1 MSSIKSE
8 KKGGTKSKI
17 ICKYFIQGKCTKG
30 EACPYLHSKVEKP
43 KAITQLECPMYNIGF
58 CKNGRN
64 CQFLHIKK
72 DKYVVEEEEKSEDKN
87 TNLATPIKEEE
98 KNNSANEINKEK
110 ECEKETEKEKEGKNK
125 FPVLPLWY
133 LEHYYDKPLTL
144 IFSDLEQKN
153 SPEIIELKKKYGFT
167 NIQPNLPVFPL
178 SNKKSK
184 MNLNMN
190 TLNLNFNNF
199 NMNYA
204 FNNNKTDINNKTNF
218 NIIQNAFGIN
228 QLSQLQMG
236 EKKYDKYEKTKNNI
250 EALLN
255 KQDNIFYYLIRCK
268 TSEEIKKSQE
278 SNTISLPSFLSE
290 KYKNLDAQKLTIII
304 IICDDEFQNFSGFAQ
319 LKQPLSSEIKEDD
332 TLYKI
337 EWLWR
342 TKLSISKMDHIM
354 NKADND
360 NSLNDGKNGVEI
372 DKDLG
377 IFCCRYMMKRL
388 SKEEVKEFMEE
399 KKIFD
404 SEKQLLKNL
413 NLVNNNYKK
422 DNTYENKKSEKFEI
436 NSPFKNS
443 NRTSNISH
451 TNTISTKYSDYN
463 YNNKYEKEK
472 DKDYKLSG
480 HKRYRNEKSRSR
492 SRSRSRSK
500 NRRDHSEDYSSYKK
514 IKDNKY
520 EDRYNNSQSKYK
532 NYSSNSYYKSNSNK
546 YNSNKR
552 SYPDYKDNNHYH
564 KHKIDDYKRDFSK
577 RKY

>member
-8 KKGGTKSKI
+8 KKGGIKSKI

-72 DKYVVEEEEKSEDKN
+72 EKYIEEDEKSEEEKN
-87 TNLATPIKEEE
+87 TNLTTPIKEEE
-98 KNNSANEINKEK
+98 KNNSSNESNKDEEK
-110 ECEKETEKEKEGKNK
+110 KYPE
-125 FPVLPLWY
+125 LPLWY
-133 LEHYYDKPLTL
+133 LEHYFDKPISL
-144 IFSDLEQKN
+144 IFSELEQKN
-153 SPEIIELKKKYGFT
+153 LPEIAELKKKYGFT
-167 NIQPNLPVFPL
+167 NIQPNLPMFPM

-204 FNNNKTDINNKTNF
+204 FNNSKTDINNKNNF
-218 NIIQNAFGIN
+218 NLIQNAFGLN
-228 QLSQLQMG
+228 QLKIG
-236 EKKYDKYEKTKNNI
+236 DKKYDKYEQKKNSI
-250 EALLN
+250 ELLLN

-278 SNTISLPSFLSE
+278 SNTISLPTFLSE
-290 KYKNLDAQKLTIII
+290 KYKTIDSQKEIVII

-319 LKQPLSSEIKEDD
+319 LKQPLSNELKEDD
-332 TLYKI
+332 TIYKI

-360 NSLNDGKNGVEI
+360 NSLNEGKNGIEI

-413 NLVNNNYKK
+413 NLVNNSQKK
-422 DNTYENKKSEKFEI
+422 DNTTYENKKTEKYESK
-436 NSPFKNS
+436 SPFKNT
-443 NRTSNISH
+443 NKINNISH
-451 TNTISTKYSDYN
+451 SNTISTKYSDYT
-463 YNNKYEKEK
+463 NKYEKDKSKDK

-480 HKRYRNEKSRSR
+480 HKRNRNHSSRSK
-492 SRSRSRSK
+492 SK
-500 NRRDHSEDYSSYKK
+500 NRRDYSEDYSSYNKNK
-514 IKDNKY
+514 SNKY
-520 EDRYNNSQSKYK
+520 EDKYYNSSSKYK
-532 NYSSNSYYKSNSNK
+532 TNNGKSYHNSNSKYNMNQKNYS
-546 YNSNKR
+546 
-552 SYPDYKDNNHYH
+552 DFKDNNHYH
-564 KHKIDDYKRDFSK
+564 KHKMDEYKRDYSK

>member
-8 KKGGTKSKI
+8 KKGGIKSKI

-72 DKYVVEEEEKSEDKN
+72 EKYIEEDEKSEEEKN
-87 TNLATPIKEEE
+87 TNLTTPIKEEE
-98 KNNSANEINKEK
+98 KNNSSNESNKDEEK
-110 ECEKETEKEKEGKNK
+110 KYPE
-125 FPVLPLWY
+125 LPLWY
-133 LEHYYDKPLTL
+133 LEHYFDKPISL
-144 IFSDLEQKN
+144 IFSELEQKN
-153 SPEIIELKKKYGFT
+153 LPEIAELKKKYGFT
-167 NIQPNLPVFPL
+167 NIQPNLPMFPM

-204 FNNNKTDINNKTNF
+204 FNNSKTDINNKNNF
-218 NIIQNAFGIN
+218 NLIQNAFGLN
-228 QLSQLQMG
+228 QLKIG
-236 EKKYDKYEKTKNNI
+236 DKKYDKYEQKKNSI
-250 EALLN
+250 ELLLN

-319 LKQPLSSEIKEDD
+319 LKQPLSNELKEDD
-332 TLYKI
+332 TIYKI

-360 NSLNDGKNGVEI
+360 NSLNEGKNGVEI

-413 NLVNNNYKK
+413 NLVNNSQMK
-422 DNTYENKKSEKFEI
+422 DNTTYENKKTEKYESK
-436 NSPFKNS
+436 SPFKNT
-443 NRTSNISH
+443 NKINNISH
-451 TNTISTKYSDYN
+451 SNTISTKYSDYT
-463 YNNKYEKEK
+463 NKYEKDKSKDK

-480 HKRYRNEKSRSR
+480 HKRNRNHSSRSK
-492 SRSRSRSK
+492 SK
-500 NRRDHSEDYSSYKK
+500 NRRDYSEDYSSYNKNK
-514 IKDNKY
+514 SNKY
-520 EDRYNNSQSKYK
+520 EDKYYNSSSKYK
-532 NYSSNSYYKSNSNK
+532 TNNGKSYHNSNSKYNMNQKNYS
-546 YNSNKR
+546 
-552 SYPDYKDNNHYH
+552 DYKDNNHYH
-564 KHKIDDYKRDFSK
+564 KHKMDEYKRDYSK

>member
-8 KKGGTKSKI
+8 KKGGIKSKI

-72 DKYVVEEEEKSEDKN
+72 EKYIEEDEKSEEEKN
-87 TNLATPIKEEE
+87 TNLTTPIKEEE
-98 KNNSANEINKEK
+98 KNNSSNESNKDEEK
-110 ECEKETEKEKEGKNK
+110 KYPE
-125 FPVLPLWY
+125 LPLWY
-133 LEHYYDKPLTL
+133 LEHYFDKPISL
-144 IFSDLEQKN
+144 IFSELEQKN
-153 SPEIIELKKKYGFT
+153 LPEIAELKKKYGFT
-167 NIQPNLPVFPL
+167 NIQPNLPMFPM

-204 FNNNKTDINNKTNF
+204 FNNSKTDINNKNNF
-218 NIIQNAFGIN
+218 NLIQNAFGLN
-228 QLSQLQMG
+228 QLKIG
-236 EKKYDKYEKTKNNI
+236 DKKYDKYEQKKNSI
-250 EALLN
+250 ELLLN

-290 KYKNLDAQKLTIII
+290 KYKTIDALKEIVII

-319 LKQPLSSEIKEDD
+319 LKQPLSNELKEDD
-332 TLYKI
+332 TIYKI

-360 NSLNDGKNGVEI
+360 NSLNEGKNGVEI

-413 NLVNNNYKK
+413 NLVNNSQMK
-422 DNTYENKKSEKFEI
+422 DNTTYENKKTEKYESK
-436 NSPFKNS
+436 SPFKNT
-443 NRTSNISH
+443 NKINNISH
-451 TNTISTKYSDYN
+451 SNTISTKYSDYT
-463 YNNKYEKEK
+463 NKYEKDKSKDK

-480 HKRYRNEKSRSR
+480 HKRNRNHSSRSK
-492 SRSRSRSK
+492 SK
-500 NRRDHSEDYSSYKK
+500 NRRDYSEDYSSYNKNK
-514 IKDNKY
+514 SNKY
-520 EDRYNNSQSKYK
+520 EDKYYNSSSKYK
-532 NYSSNSYYKSNSNK
+532 TNNGKSYHNSNSKYNMNQKNYS
-546 YNSNKR
+546 
-552 SYPDYKDNNHYH
+552 DYKDNNHYH
-564 KHKIDDYKRDFSK
+564 KHKMDDYKRDYSK

>member
-1 MSSIKSE
+1 M
-8 KKGGTKSKI
+8 
-17 ICKYFIQGKCTKG
+17 
-30 EACPYLHSKVEKP
+30 KVEKP

-72 DKYVVEEEEKSEDKN
+72 EKYIEEDEKSEEEKN
-87 TNLATPIKEEE
+87 TNLTTPIKEEE
-98 KNNSANEINKEK
+98 KNNSSNESNKDEEK
-110 ECEKETEKEKEGKNK
+110 KYPE
-125 FPVLPLWY
+125 LPLWY
-133 LEHYYDKPLTL
+133 LEHYFDKPISL
-144 IFSDLEQKN
+144 IFSELEQKN
-153 SPEIIELKKKYGFT
+153 LPEIAELKKKYGFT
-167 NIQPNLPVFPL
+167 NIQPNLPMFPM

-204 FNNNKTDINNKTNF
+204 FNNSKTDINNKNNF
-218 NIIQNAFGIN
+218 NLIQNAFGLN
-228 QLSQLQMG
+228 QLKIG
-236 EKKYDKYEKTKNNI
+236 DKKYDKYEQKKNSI
-250 EALLN
+250 ELLLN

-278 SNTISLPSFLSE
+278 SNTISLPTFLSE
-290 KYKNLDAQKLTIII
+290 KYKTIDAQKEIVII
-304 IICDDEFQNFSGFAQ
+304 IICDDEFHNFSGFAQ
-319 LKQPLSSEIKEDD
+319 LKQPISNELKEDD
-332 TLYKI
+332 TTYKI

-360 NSLNDGKNGVEI
+360 NSLNEGKNGVEI

-413 NLVNNNYKK
+413 NLVNNSQMK
-422 DNTYENKKSEKFEI
+422 DNTTYENKKTEKYESK
-436 NSPFKNS
+436 SPFKNT
-443 NRTSNISH
+443 NKINNISH
-451 TNTISTKYSDYN
+451 SNTISTKYSDYT
-463 YNNKYEKEK
+463 NKYEKDKSKDK

-480 HKRYRNEKSRSR
+480 HKRNRNHSSRSK
-492 SRSRSRSK
+492 SK
-500 NRRDHSEDYSSYKK
+500 NRRDYSEDYSSYNKNK
-514 IKDNKY
+514 SNKY
-520 EDRYNNSQSKYK
+520 EDKYYNSSSKYK
-532 NYSSNSYYKSNSNK
+532 TNNGKSYHNSNSKYNMNQKNYS
-546 YNSNKR
+546 
-552 SYPDYKDNNHYH
+552 DFKDNNHYH
-564 KHKIDDYKRDFSK
+564 KHKMDDYKRDYSK

>member
-8 KKGGTKSKI
+8 KKGGIKSKI
-17 ICKYFIQGKCTKG
+17 ICKYFIQGKCIKG

-72 DKYVVEEEEKSEDKN
+72 EKYIEEDEKSEEEKN
-87 TNLATPIKEEE
+87 TNLTTPIKEEE
-98 KNNSANEINKEK
+98 KNNSSNESNKDEEK
-110 ECEKETEKEKEGKNK
+110 KYPE
-125 FPVLPLWY
+125 LPLWY
-133 LEHYYDKPLTL
+133 LEHYFDKPISL
-144 IFSDLEQKN
+144 IFSELEQKN
-153 SPEIIELKKKYGFT
+153 LPEIAELKKKYGFT
-167 NIQPNLPVFPL
+167 NIQPNLPMFPM

-204 FNNNKTDINNKTNF
+204 FNNSKTDINNKNNF
-218 NIIQNAFGIN
+218 NLIQNAFGLN
-228 QLSQLQMG
+228 QLKIG
-236 EKKYDKYEKTKNNI
+236 DKKYDKYEQKKNSI
-250 EALLN
+250 ELLLN

-278 SNTISLPSFLSE
+278 SNTISLPMFLSE
-290 KYKNLDAQKLTIII
+290 KYKTIDAQKEIVII
-304 IICDDEFQNFSGFAQ
+304 IICDDEFHNFSGFAQ
-319 LKQPLSSEIKEDD
+319 LKQPLSNELKEDD
-332 TLYKI
+332 TIYKI

-360 NSLNDGKNGVEI
+360 NSLNEGKNGVEI

-413 NLVNNNYKK
+413 NLVNNGQKK
-422 DNTYENKKSEKFEI
+422 DNTTYENKKTEKYESQ
-436 NSPFKNS
+436 SPFKNT
-443 NRTSNISH
+443 NKINNISH
-451 TNTISTKYSDYN
+451 SNTISTKYSDYT
-463 YNNKYEKEK
+463 NKYEKDKSKDK

-480 HKRYRNEKSRSR
+480 HKRNRNHSSRSK
-492 SRSRSRSK
+492 SK
-500 NRRDHSEDYSSYKK
+500 NRRDYSEDYSSYNKNK
-514 IKDNKY
+514 SNKY
-520 EDRYNNSQSKYK
+520 EDKYYNSSSKYK
-532 NYSSNSYYKSNSNK
+532 TNNGKSYHNSNSKYNMNQKNYS
-546 YNSNKR
+546 
-552 SYPDYKDNNHYH
+552 DYKDNNHYH
-564 KHKIDDYKRDFSK
+564 KHKMDDYKRDYSK

>member
-8 KKGGTKSKI
+8 KKGGIKSKI

-72 DKYVVEEEEKSEDKN
+72 EKYIEEDEKSEEEKN
-87 TNLATPIKEEE
+87 TNLTTPIKEEE
-98 KNNSANEINKEK
+98 KNNSSNESNKDEEK
-110 ECEKETEKEKEGKNK
+110 KYPE
-125 FPVLPLWY
+125 LPLWY
-133 LEHYYDKPLTL
+133 LEHYFDKPISL
-144 IFSDLEQKN
+144 IFSELEQKN
-153 SPEIIELKKKYGFT
+153 LPEIAELKKKYGFT
-167 NIQPNLPVFPL
+167 NIQPNLPMFPM

-204 FNNNKTDINNKTNF
+204 FNNSKTDINNKNNF
-218 NIIQNAFGIN
+218 NLIQNAFGLN
-228 QLSQLQMG
+228 QLKIG
-236 EKKYDKYEKTKNNI
+236 DKKYDKYEQKKNSI
-250 EALLN
+250 ELLLN

-278 SNTISLPSFLSE
+278 SNTISLPTFLSE
-290 KYKNLDAQKLTIII
+290 KYKTIDAQKEIVII

-319 LKQPLSSEIKEDD
+319 LKQPISNELKEDD
-332 TLYKI
+332 TTYKI

-360 NSLNDGKNGVEI
+360 NSLNEGKNGVEI

-413 NLVNNNYKK
+413 NLVNNSQKK
-422 DNTYENKKSEKFEI
+422 DNTTYENKKTEKYESK
-436 NSPFKNS
+436 SPFKNT
-443 NRTSNISH
+443 NKINNISH
-451 TNTISTKYSDYN
+451 SNTISTKYSDYT
-463 YNNKYEKEK
+463 NKYEKDKSKDK

-480 HKRYRNEKSRSR
+480 HKRNRNHSSRSK
-492 SRSRSRSK
+492 SK
-500 NRRDHSEDYSSYKK
+500 NRRDYSEDYSSYNKNK
-514 IKDNKY
+514 SNKY
-520 EDRYNNSQSKYK
+520 EDKYYNSSSKYK
-532 NYSSNSYYKSNSNK
+532 TNNGKSYHNSNSKYSMNQKNYS
-546 YNSNKR
+546 
-552 SYPDYKDNNHYH
+552 DYKDNNHYH
-564 KHKIDDYKRDFSK
+564 KHKMDDYKRDYSK

>member
-1 MSSIKSE
+1 MSSIKLE

-72 DKYVVEEEEKSEDKN
+72 EKYIEEDEKSEEEKN
-87 TNLATPIKEEE
+87 TNLTTPIKEEE
-98 KNNSANEINKEK
+98 KNNSSNESNKDEEK
-110 ECEKETEKEKEGKNK
+110 KYPE
-125 FPVLPLWY
+125 LPLWY
-133 LEHYYDKPLTL
+133 LEHYFDKPISL
-144 IFSDLEQKN
+144 IFSELEQKN
-153 SPEIIELKKKYGFT
+153 LPEIAELKKKYGFT
-167 NIQPNLPVFPL
+167 NIQPNLPMFPM

-204 FNNNKTDINNKTNF
+204 FNNSKTDINNKNNF
-218 NIIQNAFGIN
+218 NLIQNAFGLN
-228 QLSQLQMG
+228 QLKIG
-236 EKKYDKYEKTKNNI
+236 DKKYDKYEQKKNSI
-250 EALLN
+250 ELLLN

-278 SNTISLPSFLSE
+278 SNTISLPTFLSE
-290 KYKNLDAQKLTIII
+290 KYKTIDSQKEIVII

-319 LKQPLSSEIKEDD
+319 LKQPLSNELKEDD
-332 TLYKI
+332 TIYKI

-360 NSLNDGKNGVEI
+360 NSLNEGKNGVEI

-413 NLVNNNYKK
+413 NLVNNSQKK
-422 DNTYENKKSEKFEI
+422 DNTTYENKKTEKYESK
-436 NSPFKNS
+436 SPFKNT
-443 NRTSNISH
+443 NKINNISH
-451 TNTISTKYSDYN
+451 SNTISTKYSDYT
-463 YNNKYEKEK
+463 NKYEKDKSKDK

-480 HKRYRNEKSRSR
+480 HKRNRNHSSRSK
-492 SRSRSRSK
+492 SK
-500 NRRDHSEDYSSYKK
+500 NRRDYSEDYSSYNKNK
-514 IKDNKY
+514 SNKY
-520 EDRYNNSQSKYK
+520 EDKYYNSSSKYK
-532 NYSSNSYYKSNSNK
+532 TNNGKSYHNSNSKYNMNQKNYS
-546 YNSNKR
+546 
-552 SYPDYKDNNHYH
+552 DFKDNNHYH
-564 KHKIDDYKRDFSK
+564 KHKMDEYKRDYSK

>member
-8 KKGGTKSKI
+8 KKGGIKSKI

-30 EACPYLHSKVEKP
+30 EDCPYLHSKVEKP
-43 KAITQLECPMYNIGF
+43 KGITQLECPMYNIGF

-72 DKYVVEEEEKSEDKN
+72 DKYIVEEEKSEDKN
-87 TNLATPIKEEE
+87 TNLTTPIKEEE
-98 KNNSANEINKEK
+98 KNNSLNESNKDEEK
-110 ECEKETEKEKEGKNK
+110 KYPE
-125 FPVLPLWY
+125 LPLWY
-133 LEHYYDKPLTL
+133 LEHYFDKPISL
-144 IFSDLEQKN
+144 IFSELEQKN
-153 SPEIIELKKKYGFT
+153 LPEIAELKKKYGFT
-167 NIQPNLPVFPL
+167 NIQPNLPMFPM
-178 SNKKSK
+178 SNKKNK

-204 FNNNKTDINNKTNF
+204 FNNSKTDINNKNNF
-218 NIIQNAFGIN
+218 NMLQNAFGLN
-228 QLSQLQMG
+228 QLKIG
-236 EKKYDKYEKTKNNI
+236 DKKYDKYEQKKNSI
-250 EALLN
+250 ELLLN

-268 TSEEIKKSQE
+268 TSEEVKKSQE
-278 SNTISLPSFLSE
+278 SNTILLPSFLSE
-290 KYKNLDAQKLTIII
+290 KYKNIDAQKQIVIM

-319 LKQPLSSEIKEDD
+319 LKQPLSDELKEDD
-332 TLYKI
+332 TTYKI

-360 NSLNDGKNGVEI
+360 NSLNEGKNGVEI

-413 NLVNNNYKK
+413 NLVNNSQKK
-422 DNTYENKKSEKFEI
+422 DNTTYENKKTEKYESK
-436 NSPFKNS
+436 SPFENTNKVN
-443 NRTSNISH
+443 NISH
-451 TNTISTKYSDYN
+451 TNTISTKYSDYTIKN
-463 YNNKYEKEK
+463 EKDKSKDK
-472 DKDYKLSG
+472 DKDYKLNG
-480 HKRYRNEKSRSR
+480 NKRNRNHSSRSK
-492 SRSRSRSK
+492 SK
-500 NRRDHSEDYSSYKK
+500 NRRDNSEDYSNYNKNKS
-514 IKDNKY
+514 NKY
-520 EDRYNNSQSKYK
+520 EDKYYNSSSKYK
-532 NYSSNSYYKSNSNK
+532 LHKGNSYHNSNSKYYNQKNYS
-546 YNSNKR
+546 
-552 SYPDYKDNNHYH
+552 DLKDNHHYH
-564 KHKIDDYKRDFSK
+564 KHKKDDYKRDYSK

>member
-1 MSSIKSE
+1 MSSIKLE

-30 EACPYLHSKVEKP
+30 EDCPYLHSKVEKP

-72 DKYVVEEEEKSEDKN
+72 EKYTVEEEEKSEDKN
-87 TNLATPIKEEE
+87 TNLTTPIKEEE
-98 KNNSANEINKEK
+98 KNNSSNESNKE
-110 ECEKETEKEKEGKNK
+110 EEKKYPE
-125 FPVLPLWY
+125 LPLWY
-133 LEHYYDKPLTL
+133 LEHYFDKPISL
-144 IFSDLEQKN
+144 IFSELEQKN
-153 SPEIIELKKKYGFT
+153 LPEIAELKKKYGFT
-167 NIQPNLPVFPL
+167 NIQPNLPMFPM

-218 NIIQNAFGIN
+218 NIIQNAFGLN
-228 QLSQLQMG
+228 QLKMG
-236 EKKYDKYEKTKNNI
+236 EKKYDKYEPKKNSI

-255 KQDNIFYYLIRCK
+255 NQENIIYYLIRCK

-278 SNTISLPSFLSE
+278 SNTISLPLFLSE
-290 KYKNLDAQKLTIII
+290 KYKNIDLQKQIVII
-304 IICDDEFQNFSGFAQ
+304 IICDDELKNFSGFAK
-319 LKQPLSSEIKEDD
+319 LKQPLSNEIKEDD

-404 SEKQLLKNL
+404 SEKQLLQNL
-413 NLVNNNYKK
+413 NLVNNNSKK
-422 DNTYENKKSEKFEI
+422 DNTTYEHKKSEKYEAH
-436 NSPFKNS
+436 SPLKNTNKIS
-443 NRTSNISH
+443 NLSH

-463 YNNKYEKEK
+463 NKCEKDKDK

-480 HKRYRNEKSRSR
+480 HKRNRNNNSRSK
-492 SRSRSRSK
+492 SKSK
-500 NRRDHSEDYSSYKK
+500 NRREHSEDYSNYNKYKS
-514 IKDNKY
+514 NKY
-520 EDRYNNSQSKYK
+520 EDKYKNSSSKYK
-532 NYSSNSYYKSNSNK
+532 NYNGNSYHNGNSK
-546 YNSNKR
+546 YNINQRNYSGL
-552 SYPDYKDNNHYH
+552 KDNQHFH
-564 KHKIDDYKRDFSK
+564 KHKIDDYRRDFSK

>member
-8 KKGGTKSKI
+8 KKGGIKSKI

-72 DKYVVEEEEKSEDKN
+72 EKYIIEEEEKLEDKN
-87 TNLATPIKEEE
+87 TNLTTPIKEEE
-98 KNNSANEINKEK
+98 KDNSSNESNKDEAK
-110 ECEKETEKEKEGKNK
+110 KYPE
-125 FPVLPLWY
+125 LPLWY
-133 LEHYYDKPLTL
+133 LEHYFDKPISL
-144 IFSDLEQKN
+144 IFSELEQKN
-153 SPEIIELKKKYGFT
+153 LPEIAELKKKYGFT
-167 NIQPNLPVFPL
+167 NIQPNLPMFPM
-178 SNKKSK
+178 SNKKNK

-204 FNNNKTDINNKTNF
+204 FNNSKTDINNKTNF
-218 NIIQNAFGIN
+218 NMIQNAFGLN
-228 QLSQLQMG
+228 QLNIG
-236 EKKYDKYEKTKNNI
+236 EKKYDKYEQKKNSI
-250 EALLN
+250 ELLLN

-278 SNTISLPSFLSE
+278 SNTISLPLFLSE
-290 KYKNLDAQKLTIII
+290 KYKNIDAQKEIVII

-319 LKQPLSSEIKEDD
+319 LKQPLSNELKEDD
-332 TLYKI
+332 TSYRI

-360 NSLNDGKNGVEI
+360 NSLNEGKNGVEV

-413 NLVNNNYKK
+413 NLVNNSQKK
-422 DNTYENKKSEKFEI
+422 DNIIYENKKTEKYE
-436 NSPFKNS
+436 SKSSFKNS
-443 NRTSNISH
+443 NKINNISH
-451 TNTISTKYSDYN
+451 TNTISMKYSDYPS
-463 YNNKYEKEK
+463 KYENDKNK

-480 HKRYRNEKSRSR
+480 HKRNRNHSSRSK
-492 SRSRSRSK
+492 SK
-500 NRRDHSEDYSSYKK
+500 NRRDHSEDHSSHNKNK
-514 IKDNKY
+514 SNKY
-520 EDRYNNSQSKYK
+520 EDKYYSSSNKYK
-532 NYSSNSYYKSNSNK
+532 NYNGNSYHNSNSK
-546 YNSNKR
+546 YNINQKNYS
-552 SYPDYKDNNHYH
+552 DLKDNHHYH
-564 KHKIDDYKRDFSK
+564 KYKVDDYKRDYSK